1 MMKISDKPVLSS
13 DVETANV
20 SMSLRKTAKDKEL
33 MAGRKASSTGEE
45 PPPPYLSPSLSA
57 VLSMVDSSRVSS
69 PSLSA
74 LSPSSSSSSSEE
86 DEEEEDTEEEE
97 PSEDEER
104 LSSSLSAL
112 RASSEGENIIII
124 IMINMVTM

>member
-1 MMKISDKPVLSS
+1 MMENTSDYEKMLKHISEVRTSEDETSYLSS
-13 DVETANV
+13 SFSV
-20 SMSLRKTAKDKEL
+20 
-33 MAGRKASSTGEE
+33 
-45 PPPPYLSPSLSA
+45 
-57 VLSMVDSSRVSS
+57 VLSMVESSILSS

-86 DEEEEDTEEEE
+86 DEDEDAEEEE

-112 RASSEGENIIII
+112 RASSKK
-124 IMINMVTM
+124 

>member
-1 MMKISDKPVLSS
+1 
-13 DVETANV
+13 
-20 SMSLRKTAKDKEL
+20 
-33 MAGRKASSTGEE
+33 
-45 PPPPYLSPSLSA
+45 
-57 VLSMVDSSRVSS
+57 MVDSSMVSG

-86 DEEEEDTEEEE
+86 EEDEDAEEEE

-112 RASSEGENIIII
+112 RASSKKKKKRRYLASLLPLMKVNRNKDVVIRLQVVIYHQ
-124 IMINMVTM
+124 TPFHFPLLPHRPTHKKRL

>member
-1 MMKISDKPVLSS
+1 MNNIEKLYLWNGQILDMEHGIN
-13 DVETANV
+13 T
-20 SMSLRKTAKDKEL
+20 TFQ
-33 MAGRKASSTGEE
+33 T
-45 PPPPYLSPSLSA
+45 PYLPCFSL
-57 VLSMVDSSRVSS
+57 VLSMVESSMESG

-86 DEEEEDTEEEE
+86 DEDVDPEDDE

-112 RASSEGENIIII
+112 RASSKKKKRRYLGSI
-124 IMINMVTM
+124 